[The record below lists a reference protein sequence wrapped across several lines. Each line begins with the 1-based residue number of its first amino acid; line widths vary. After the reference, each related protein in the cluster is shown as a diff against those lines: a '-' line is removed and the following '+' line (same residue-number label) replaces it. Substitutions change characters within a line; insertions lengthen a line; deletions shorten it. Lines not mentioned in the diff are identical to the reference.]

1 MDNRPFELERLKYWQ
16 GQKLLSR
23 DFRDETSYAAQL
35 RWWHNRALHNAYG
48 VSYGFAVTLSDTR
61 LSVDCGVAY
70 DCYGRELVLQTSR
83 ELELPEPAADFASIT
98 LVASFDKGD
107 SSISSKE
114 LLMGACG
121 CSSKNVAPLLRWQ
134 RSKTFKFTD
143 GVALAQIDYEPSAQ
157 LDSLPAGVHI
167 PSGLSARVFYD
178 SDRKLLFAIGG
189 LSTTAENNE
198 ADKLKKLSDDVA
210 WNAAVDKLAA
220 GDERSPLLDAAFMV
234 RRARG
239 FTRPRIGSG
248 QTVPGD
254 TAWELWTETTINPN
268 GAKVEADL
276 GVQVTI
282 DTSGAGF
289 TEVPCYFAW
298 VEGTLW
304 NQVHLNFFPVPI
316 IHIDHETTSRFRLRL
331 WMPSIITVLG
341 GRIRYANIT
350 PNLQEKGP
358 PPQPTLLLSNVAA
371 PRFERA
377 EAAVLDRP
385 AGGAAIAAAATAP
398 PDPPTYIESG
408 SFVTDFINFARQQK
422 LYVCWTGIQE
432 MVKPQCEPFPSCE
445 CLTTIPEP
453 PPPPP
458 KPPKRP
464 PRRTRPALQV
474 NNSRDLILNFLK
486 IEGKP

>member
-23 DFRDETSYAAQL
+23 DFRDQTSYAAQL

-48 VSYGFAVTLSDTR
+48 VSYGFPVTLIDTR
-61 LSVDCGVAY
+61 ISVDCGVAY
-70 DCYGRELVLQTSR
+70 DCYGRELILQTPR
-83 ELELPEPAADFASIT
+83 ELELPERTADFASMT
-98 LVASFDKGD
+98 LVASYDPGD

-121 CSSKNVAPLLRWQ
+121 CSSKNIAPLLRWQ

-157 LDSLPAGVHI
+157 LDSLPADVHI
-167 PSGLSARVFYD
+167 PLDLAPRVFYD

-210 WNAAVDKLAA
+210 WGGAIDKLAA

-268 GAKVEADL
+268 GARVEADL
-276 GVQVTI
+276 GIQVTI

-289 TEVPCYFAW
+289 TQVPCYFAW

-316 IHIDHETTSRFRLRL
+316 IHIDRETTSRFRLRL

-350 PNLQEKGP
+350 ANLAEKGV
-358 PPQPTLLLSNVAA
+358 PPQTALLNTIVSRIDGTEAGTSGTVAA
-371 PRFERA
+371 
-377 EAAVLDRP
+377 AVS
-385 AGGAAIAAAATAP
+385 TAPP
-398 PDPPTYIESG
+398 PDPPTYIEDR
-408 SFVTDFINFARQQK
+408 SFVTDFVNFARQQK

-432 MVKPQCEPFPSCE
+432 IVKPECEPFPSCE
-445 CLTTIPEP
+445 CLGTIPEP

-458 KPPKRP
+458 PPPSPKIRP
-464 PRRTRPALQV
+464 RPRKTLPLNVTRE
-474 NNSRDLILNFLK
+474 LILGFIK
-486 IEGKP
+486 REGKP